1 MRYLIAAVQPEWVPI
16 WLAAAIVVISG
27 TLLAFGG

>member
-16 WLAAAIVVISG
+16 WLAVAIIVVAG
-27 TLLAFGG
+27 AALAFGG